1 MKKTILLILITIN
14 FCAFDADAALIFVNS
29 NLDNG
34 PNDGNCDLRDAV
46 ASANTNAAVD
56 MCDAGQA
63 DLQDAIIIQSA
74 GPIQLNSVLNIDSG
88 IYISTTFNADP
99 VEIIA
104 APNSRIMQVTP
115 DSINDNDFT
124 VINLILSQGHATGQ
138 NTGGAI
144 YFSNQNAPLGIVEIS
159 GVTFDNNHG
168 YAGGAIHF
176 DNSQAESIYIY
187 NSVFTDNSAENIGGA
202 ISAYDAVDS
211 GTANGSFRILRSH
224 FQGNSTNGSSGAVFI
239 RDETIET
246 AEISNSQFIG
256 NSSADNAGALNL
268 GAINTNQTFYLD
280 RNLFLKNQA
289 GGDSGA
295 LEVSFSSIVY
305 VRESLFAFNSGNRG
319 GAVTS
324 VFDDALLRLSNSTLV
339 HNSASV
345 AGDNIYIFGSGR
357 LIPSR
362 NIIAYPVNGDN
373 CTGSLGTSVTAAYR
387 DNMTDDNTC
396 ELLNSVT
403 NTIVTDP
410 LLTGFSEHPDLF
422 PGFAPTV
429 NSSALDATGICA
441 EDDLMERT
449 RPLDGDGNGTAS
461 CDIGAVE
468 SPTDMDIIWTDAFG
482 I

>member
-1 MKKTILLILITIN
+1 MKKTILLILLSLNICSFSTN
-14 FCAFDADAALIFVNS
+14 AALIFVNS

-34 PNDGNCDLRDAV
+34 SNDGNCDLRDAV
-46 ASANTNAAVD
+46 ASANTNVAVD
-56 MCDAGQA
+56 MCAAGQA

-74 GPIQLNSVLNIDSG
+74 GPIQLNSVLNITSG

-99 VEIIA
+99 VEIRA
-104 APNSRIMQVTP
+104 ASNSRIMQVTP
-115 DSINDNDFT
+115 NSINDNDFT
-124 VINLILSQGHATGQ
+124 LINLILSQGNATSQ
-138 NTGGAI
+138 NTGGALYI
-144 YFSNQNAPLGIVEIS
+144 SNQNAALGIIEIS

-187 NSVFTDNSAENIGGA
+187 NSVFTNNNADNIGGA

-211 GTANGSFRILRSH
+211 NTANGSFRILRSH
-224 FQGNSTNGSSGAVFI
+224 FEGNSTNGSSGALFI
-239 RDETIET
+239 RDEVIET

-256 NSSADNAGALNL
+256 NSSADNAGAITL

-324 VFDDALLRLSNSTLV
+324 VFDDSLLRLSNSTLV

-345 AGDNIYIFGSGR
+345 AGDNIYIFGTGR

-373 CTGSLGTSVTAAYR
+373 CTGSLGTSVSPANR
-387 DNMTDDNTC
+387 DNITDDNSC
-396 ELLNSVT
+396 ELLSTVT
-403 NTIVTDP
+403 NTIITDP
-410 LLTGFSEHPDLF
+410 QLTGFSEHPDLF
-422 PGFAPTV
+422 PGFAPTID
-429 NSSALDATGICA
+429 SEALDATENCA
-441 EDDLMERT
+441 DDDLMERT
-449 RPLDGDGNGTAS
+449 RPLDGDGNGTAY
-461 CDIGAVE
+461 CDIGAIE
-468 SPTDMDIIWTDAFG
+468 SPTRMDIIWSDAFG